1 MNMQRVAVTM
11 VSTAAIA
18 AAMAAP
24 AAAQDWSWNGTIE
37 AGRTIEVK
45 GVNGG
50 IRAVASAGN
59 EVRVQATRRARRDNP
74 EDVRMEVLEHAGGV
88 TICAVYPHRRNRE
101 PNECVAGSG
110 GRSNVENNDVTVEW
124 EVQVP
129 RGVNFTG
136 RTINGNVEATGMTG
150 TAIGRTINGRVRV
163 ETSGIARAS
172 TINGNIDAR
181 LGRADW
187 NDELEFTTTNG
198 SIVVTIPGDLNAQV
212 NAATV
217 TGSIETDFPLQVT
230 GRFMNRRISGTVGT
244 GGRVLSLRTTNGSIE
259 LRQR

>member
-1 MNMQRVAVTM
+1 MNMQRITVT
-11 VSTAAIA
+11 VCSAAARA

-24 AAAQDWSWNGTIE
+24 AAAQDWAWNGTVP
-37 AGRTIEVK
+37 AGRTIEIK

-50 IRAVASAGN
+50 IRAVAASGS

-74 EDVRMEVLEHAGGV
+74 EDVRMVVLEHADGV

-101 PNECVAGSG
+101 PNECAAGSG
-110 GRSNVENNDVTVEW
+110 GRNNVQNNDVTVEW

-136 RTINGNVEATGMTG
+136 RTINGSVEATGMTG
-150 TAIGRTINGRVRV
+150 TTIGRTINGRVRV
-163 ETSGIARAS
+163 ETAGIAEAS

-198 SIVVTIPGDLNAQV
+198 SIVVTIAGDLNARV

-217 TGSIETDFPLQVT
+217 TGSIETDFPLEVV

-244 GGRVLSLRTTNGSIE
+244 GGRVLSLETTNGSIE